1 MKPRSKLIVS
11 AVALSIAAVT
21 AGGAFAANDKAQTE
35 TNDQVDVQ
43 TMMKAKITLA
53 GAIQAAEGAQGGK
66 AVSAAYEGNNGQAA
80 YQVEVAA
87 ADGKTTSV
95 LIDGDTGKVVKTLTE
110 TQDGNN
116 DNNGDNG
123 NNGDNEQ
130 AD

>member
-1 MKPRSKLIVS
+1 MKPRRKLLVS
-11 AVALSIAAVT
+11 AVALSIVAVT
-21 AGGAFAANDKAQTE
+21 AGGAFADNKAHNE

-43 TMMKAKITLA
+43 MMMKAKITLA
-53 GAIQAAEGAQGGK
+53 SAIQAAEGAQGGK

-95 LIDGDTGKVVKTLTE
+95 LIDGDTGKVLKTSID
-110 TQDGNN
+110 TQD
-116 DNNGDNG
+116 G

>member
-21 AGGAFAANDKAQTE
+21 AGGAFAADEKTQND

-43 TMMKAKITLA
+43 AMMKAKITLA

-87 ADGKTTSV
+87 DGKTTSV
-95 LIDGDTGKVVKTLTE
+95 LIDGETGKV
-110 TQDGNN
+110 
-116 DNNGDNG
+116 
-123 NNGDNEQ
+123 
-130 AD
+130 

>member
-1 MKPRSKLIVS
+1 MKPRRKLLVS
-11 AVALSIAAVT
+11 AVALSIVAVT
-21 AGGAFAANDKAQTE
+21 AGGAFADDKTHNE
-35 TNDQVDVQ
+35 TSDQADVQ

-66 AVSAAYEGNNGQAA
+66 AVSAAYEGDNGQAA

-87 ADGKTTSV
+87 ADGKTSSV
-95 LIDGDTGKVVKTLTE
+95 LIDGETGKVIKTLTE

-116 DNNGDNG
+116 DNNGDN
-123 NNGDNEQ
+123 EQ